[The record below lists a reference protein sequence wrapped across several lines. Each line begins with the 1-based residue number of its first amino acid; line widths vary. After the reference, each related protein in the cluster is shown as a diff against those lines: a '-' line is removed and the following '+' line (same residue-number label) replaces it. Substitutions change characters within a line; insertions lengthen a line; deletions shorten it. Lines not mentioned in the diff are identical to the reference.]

1 MSKEDVVWSMAREI
15 LDLRMARMNR
25 ELGGGNCPHVMY
37 PLEGNNSGRKCED
50 LDCRTCHAKWY
61 KKKKREIAQEI
72 MIKYGL
78 ER

>member
-15 LDLRMARMNR
+15 LDLRMAVINR
-25 ELGGGNCPHVMY
+25 EVGSGNCPHAMY
-37 PLEGNNSGRKCED
+37 PLEGSSGQNCGD

-61 KKKKREIAQEI
+61 KKKKREVAKEI